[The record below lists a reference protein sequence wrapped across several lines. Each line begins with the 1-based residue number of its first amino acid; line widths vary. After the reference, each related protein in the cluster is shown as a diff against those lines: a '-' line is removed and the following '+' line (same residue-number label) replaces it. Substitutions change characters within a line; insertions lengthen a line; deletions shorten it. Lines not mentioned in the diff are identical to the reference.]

1 MLMNA
6 TYVPR
11 SKRKRARLSLWHK
24 FVLLVGYGTLLYS
37 IARGVV
43 YLLVLMNDLK

>member
-1 MLMNA
+1 MTAASM
-6 TYVPR
+6 PR
-11 SKRKRARLSLWHK
+11 KRRRRARLCLWHK

-43 YLLVLMNDLK
+43 YLLVLMNGMA